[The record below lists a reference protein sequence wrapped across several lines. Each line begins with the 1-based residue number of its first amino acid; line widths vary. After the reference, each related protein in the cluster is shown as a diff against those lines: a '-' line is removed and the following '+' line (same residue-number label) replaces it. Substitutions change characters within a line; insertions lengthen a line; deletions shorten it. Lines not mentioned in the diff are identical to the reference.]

1 MFSMSRSTKKFHS
14 WKCPTTVWRVIS
26 LEMHF
31 FCWLSL
37 LLVTQI
43 IKGKKLYYKMW
54 SSKSYILRIIDHLCF
69 FATYIKGGTPAQI
82 CLERGSAMTRA
93 TFFIFW
99 PKLSSFIDW
108 CYYTQVSYTGSWEPL
123 VCNLQSWARIKYWK
137 GVR

>member
-1 MFSMSRSTKKFHS
+1 VQHVKIYKKV
-14 WKCPTTVWRVIS
+14 PTFENVQQLCEELFLLKFI
-26 LEMHF
+26 F
-31 FCWLSL
+31 FVDSL

-43 IKGKKLYYKMW
+43 IKGKQLYYKMW